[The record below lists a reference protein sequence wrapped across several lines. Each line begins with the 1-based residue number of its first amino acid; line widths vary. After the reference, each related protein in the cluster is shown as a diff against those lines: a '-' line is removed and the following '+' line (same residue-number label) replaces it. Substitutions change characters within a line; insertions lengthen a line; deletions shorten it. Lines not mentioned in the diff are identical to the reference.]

1 MCVCVCDCNLLLSA
15 EAINARQKEIELM
28 LSQDTAPIGGVA
40 EEGGG
45 GGGGGRGGGGGDMD
59 TTEGGSVREGGSEG
73 RKRVAKEGRRER
85 GKAASESGEA
95 SDSD

>member
-1 MCVCVCDCNLLLSA
+1 
-15 EAINARQKEIELM
+15 M

-40 EEGGG
+40 EE